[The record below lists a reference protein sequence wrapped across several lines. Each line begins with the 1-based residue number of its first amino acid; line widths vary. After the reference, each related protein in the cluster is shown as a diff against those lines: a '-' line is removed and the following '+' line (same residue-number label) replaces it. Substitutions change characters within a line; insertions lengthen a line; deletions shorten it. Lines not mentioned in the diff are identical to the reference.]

1 MNNEYTEYIEYT
13 YKYYKEYDYN
23 DSKREDKRDE
33 LFIKIINNQE
43 YFNQLK
49 NNDDFLTY
57 LIKKYDFS
65 NKSHL
70 KFLCTNNIFLNNDNN
85 IKYIE
90 LLISKVVYKR
100 YMPSFEYIA
109 DIFIYFLNNID
120 SIDNLFENSKF
131 EYIIKNMNNTDFNK
145 LLYKI
150 KVSDTFNYLLN
161 NFIQSPKSIIIL
173 DYIKEFNII
182 VNFNKTI
189 SDYDY
194 EHNYCM
200 FPDIRTYDNY
210 LTYYCVMHK
219 ENLALKLLDFNKEY
233 NINYNKIDDKNMN
246 IMMYAVKNGF
256 NKLIN
261 KLLEY
266 DDINYNLISN
276 ENGNII
282 SYISNNVSDDISK
295 IIYNKVNI
303 TDEFINIIS
312 TENMNTFMYLCR
324 NKQEELAL
332 ELLNN
337 YNIDYNI
344 VSNELKTNEYL
355 HNLTKKVT
363 PLIYICKNGMT
374 KLFKELIKKNDI
386 NYDHFDIYNY
396 NAFNYACES
405 NSQDIINEFLNL
417 YYENKIKDS
426 IFTNVKIN
434 PYKNN
439 VTDPSEDNYTRIN
452 DENYNAIIYLC
463 EHKNENLALKL
474 LEIDN
479 VYNKHC
485 DNEITLY
492 TSYNLAYNYKLK
504 KSMLKL
510 IKHKN
515 FDINNLFLQKLVD
528 NHCKINTRYLEIKK
542 AYHLLLEE
550 NNL

>member
-1 MNNEYTEYIEYT
+1 MNNEYIEYIQYT

-23 DSKREDKRDE
+23 NTKREDKRDE
-33 LFIKIINNQE
+33 LFTKMIENEE
-43 YFNQLK
+43 YLIQLK
-49 NNDDFLTY
+49 KSDDFLTY
-57 LIKKYDFS
+57 LIKKYDFCDK
-65 NKSHL
+65 NHL
-70 KFLCTNNIFLNNDNN
+70 KLLCENNVFLNNDNN
-85 IKYIE
+85 MKYTE
-90 LLISKVVYKR
+90 LFISKVIFKR
-100 YMPSFEYIA
+100 YMPSYEYIA
-109 DIFIYFLNNID
+109 DIFMYFLNNID
-120 SIDNLFENSKF
+120 SIDNLFENSKLKH
-131 EYIIKNMNNTDFNK
+131 ILQNMNDTDFTK

-150 KVSDTFNYLLN
+150 KVPDTFNYLLD
-161 NFIQSPKSIIIL
+161 NFFQSQKSIIIL
-173 DYIKEFNII
+173 DYIKEYNLLI
-182 VNFNKTI
+182 NFNKTI
-189 SDYDY
+189 TDYDY
-194 EHNYCM
+194 EYTNCI
-200 FPDIRTYDNY
+200 FRKIIKYDDY
-210 LTYYCVMHK
+210 LTYYCVMYK
-219 ENLALKLLDFNKEY
+219 ESLALKLLDLPKDY
-233 NINYNKIDDKNMN
+233 NINYNKIDNKNMN
-246 IMMYAVKNGF
+246 IMIYAVKNGL
-256 NKLIN
+256 NKLIH
-261 KLLEY
+261 KLFDY

-276 ENGNII
+276 ENRNII
-282 SYISNNVSDDISK
+282 SYISNIVPNNISK

-303 TDEFINIIS
+303 TTEFINIIS

-324 NKQEELAL
+324 NNKEELAL

-344 VSNELKTNEYL
+344 VSNL
-355 HNLTKKVT
+355 HSIKNIRTFAQKVT

-374 KLFKELIKKNDI
+374 KLFKELIKKSDI

-417 YYENKIKDS
+417 YYENKIRDF
-426 IFTNVKIN
+426 IFTNIKIN

-439 VTDPSEDNYTRIN
+439 ISDPSDDEYTGIN
-452 DENYNAIIYLC
+452 DENFNAIIYLC
-463 EHKNENLALKL
+463 QHKNEDLLLKL

-528 NHCKINTRYLEIKK
+528 NHCKINTRYLEIKE